1 MAYNYLIE
9 ISFHFQGVGI
19 IETVLA
25 GILAAVIGAGAGYFV
40 RKSSAEKAI
49 GSAEEEAKRIVARA
63 EEQGEAKKKGGG
75 GITVDGRAA
84 ASCRGRSAV

>member
-1 MAYNYLIE
+1 M
-9 ISFHFQGVGI
+9 GI

-49 GSAEEEAKRIVARA
+49 GSAEEVAKRIVA
-63 EEQGEAKKKGGG
+63 
-75 GITVDGRAA
+75 
-84 ASCRGRSAV
+84 